1 MLMKFAVVSVKALK
15 TVKFLRKILF
25 DIDVMN
31 VCLLLCFSIHFKKRF
46 ESVAKAF
53 MWEVV
58 LASLKMLE
66 PIDP

>member
-53 MWEVV
+53 M
-58 LASLKMLE
+58 
-66 PIDP
+66 